1 MASSR
6 RLLAVALLAMLV
18 AGAWC
23 AAPVTFTV
31 EKGSDTGSGK
41 KQLTVLV
48 SYDMP
53 GDTMSELE
61 IMQHDADDWVAMT
74 KGEGGL
80 WTFESADPLVGPF
93 NFRYFTKKGLK
104 NVYDNVIPDNYTIGT
119 TYTPQG

>member
-31 EKGSDTGSGK
+31 EKGSGK
-41 KQLTVLV
+41 KKLAVLV

-53 GDTMSELE
+53 GDTISELE
-61 IMQHDADDWVAMT
+61 IMQQDADDWVAMT

-93 NFRYFTKKGLK
+93 NFRYFTKKGMK

>member
-6 RLLAVALLAMLV
+6 RLLAVAGLAALV

-31 EKGSDTGSGK
+31 EKGSAEK
-41 KQLTVLV
+41 KLAVLV
-48 SYDMP
+48 NYGMP
-53 GDTMSELE
+53 GDSLSELE
-61 IMQHDADDWVAMT
+61 IRQHDADEWVAMT

-80 WTFESADPLVGPF
+80 WTFESADQLVGPF
-93 NFRYFTKKGLK
+93 NFRYFTEKGMK
-104 NVYDNVIPDNYTIGT
+104 NVYDNVIPEKYTIGT